1 MIAYISLIHREAQ
14 LYVLAII
21 KFVYLNSNKE
31 IIRPGVN
38 GNIIFV
44 SC

>member
-1 MIAYISLIHREAQ
+1 MIAYYHVYNILGE
-14 LYVLAII
+14 AII

-31 IIRPGVN
+31 IIRPGVS